1 MQHGH
6 FQRPLEIPAA
16 HLEDLYIRRPK
27 TLWVVV
33 AACALSVMIR
43 NTCALV
49 FLEKTPTVAKLQHEV
64 RLQQKYRGLWHECGV
79 SAHVHAEPK
88 RHALQFLIPLTWM

>member
-43 NTCALV
+43 NTCHKAAQCLKER
-49 FLEKTPTVAKLQHEV
+49 LLSNEHPTGAAVICERA
-64 RLQQKYRGLWHECGV
+64 GG
-79 SAHVHAEPK
+79 
-88 RHALQFLIPLTWM
+88 